1 MYDPKFIE
9 KLEKEQRSNPK
20 AYQSKV
26 AMLALLGNLYI
37 AFGIAV
43 LVILLILACLSILVL
58 KAFAIKIIIP
68 VAVFLYLIVRS
79 LWVSIEKPQG
89 IEISKHEAPELFAVI
104 DELSQKLNSPMKI
117 I

>member
-43 LVILLILACLSILVL
+43 LVILLILA
-58 KAFAIKIIIP
+58 
-68 VAVFLYLIVRS
+68 
-79 LWVSIEKPQG
+79 
-89 IEISKHEAPELFAVI
+89 
-104 DELSQKLNSPMKI
+104 
-117 I
+117 